1 MRISDL
7 TMKSVCVTG
16 GGGFIGRRL
25 VGALRVLGL
34 SPRILTR
41 QKPDSDINS
50 LYFVGDLVDGH
61 SSLAGL
67 VSGVDVVFHCA
78 GEVKNTSLMRTLHVD
93 GTARLLEEV
102 RRQINASQK
111 PVHWVQLSSVGAY
124 GPPQGAAHSERIV
137 VETTPCV
144 PVGEYEITK
153 TLSDQLVEKFAETE
167 PLFSFCILRP
177 SNVVG
182 PTMSNQSLRA
192 LVRMIE
198 KRIFFYIGS
207 RHSVATYVHV
217 DDVVAALV
225 LCGTHANARGQVFN
239 LSNDCLLSEIV
250 DAVCLNS
257 SLPPP
262 NLCVPE
268 YLVRGVTKLL
278 SSVVTIPLTQERI
291 DALVKMTYYPTR
303 KIEKCLGFKPDFSI
317 PAAIAAMF

>member
-1 MRISDL
+1 
-7 TMKSVCVTG
+7 MKSVCVTG

-25 VGALRVLGL
+25 VGSLRELGW

-41 QKPDSDINS
+41 VKPDSDINN
-50 LYFVGDLVDGH
+50 LYFLGDLVDGCT
-61 SSLAGL
+61 SLSGL
-67 VSGVDVVFHCA
+67 VSDVDVIFHCA
-78 GEVKNTSLMRTLHVD
+78 GEVKNTSLMRALHVD

-102 RRQINASQK
+102 KRQLNTSQK
-111 PVHWVQLSSVGAY
+111 PIHWIQLSSVGAY

-137 VETTPCV
+137 VETTPCA
-144 PVGEYEITK
+144 PEGEYEITK
-153 TLSDQLVEKFAETE
+153 TLSDELVEKFAEKE

-207 RHSVATYVHV
+207 RCSVATYVHV

-225 LCGTHANARGQVFN
+225 LCATHPNARGQVFN

-257 SLPPP
+257 SLTPP

-268 YLVRGVTKLL
+268 YPVRVVAKLF
-278 SSVVTIPLTQERI
+278 SSVVNMPLTQNRI
-291 DALVKMTYYPTR
+291 DALVKRTYYPTD
-303 KIEKCLGFKPDFSI
+303 KIEKYLEFKPGFSI
-317 PAAIAAMF
+317 PAAAAAMF